1 MRTERSH
8 QGVRPLGA
16 RAATSAAPSTRPSLS
31 RGPGTGP
38 AAWGLSVRR
47 EGRSL
52 IFDRIEKGSAP
63 ALRLLPTT
71 AVDADAY
78 KAAYK
83 NGDVVFLSGDFDDK
97 WTQSEWDRFYGVA
110 KWLANNDFRVVLN
123 PVALIADAR
132 AAAQDDRT
140 KVIIWSSHA
149 SRDGVLYDALKK
161 PLPDDLLLVQAGKNF
176 QQVIF
181 SACSG
186 EKVTARYK
194 TPDRVSEIYWN
205 GETTSNDLFGFLY
218 SDRWN
223 PVKFG
228 ENQ

>member
-1 MRTERSH
+1 MRSSGTSALT
-8 QGVRPLGA
+8 PA
-16 RAATSAAPSTRPSLS
+16 AATTATASNRPSMS
-31 RGPGTGP
+31 RGIGTGP

-52 IFDRIEKGSAP
+52 IFDRAEPANAQ

-83 NGDVVFLSGDFDDK
+83 NGDVVFLSGDLDDK

-110 KWLANNDFRVVLN
+110 KWLANHDFRVVLN

-132 AAAQDDRT
+132 AAAQDERT

-149 SRDGVLYDALKK
+149 DRDGVLYDALKK

-194 TPDRVSEIYWN
+194 TPERVSEIYWN

-218 SDRWN
+218 SDRWD
-223 PVKFG
+223 PVKLG
-228 ENQ
+228 ENK